1 MQSPFWMGNKWWLY
15 KKLPIVCNSI
25 VFNIPSFGCLN
36 WLQPARSQLWSDGW
50 MRSPFTAI
58 AQSQRE
64 HFRARYYTGESES
77 AVERSIINGAP
88 FPGWVS
94 VKSRWAGARSEVNLE
109 RFESRPVTH
118 TTPNRLKEWTM
129 ESRCHGRCLTVCASV
144 DGQAQ
149 CDTRGRL
156 KWPPVKK
163 KNQE

>member
-1 MQSPFWMGNKWWLY
+1 MGNKYCSLDGFLKSY
-15 KKLPIVCNSI
+15 LLLFRDSINFIATIFLNFNSH
-25 VFNIPSFGCLN
+25 
-36 WLQPARSQLWSDGW
+36 QPARSPLMSDGW
-50 MRSPFTAI
+50 PFTAI
-58 AQSQRE
+58 TQSQRE
-64 HFRARYYTGESES
+64 YFRARYYTGESES

-109 RFESRPVTH
+109 RFESRRVTH
-118 TTPNRLKEWTM
+118 TTPNRLQEWTM

-163 KNQE
+163 KNHE